1 MIFTCY
7 TECFHKKLKNTQKK
21 NTSFPDDI
29 DFSKYK
35 SYILKLILNDVNLL
49 VYEFSCLPISPQ

>member
-7 TECFHKKLKNTQKK
+7 TEWFHKNLKNTQKK
-21 NTSFPDDI
+21 NTFPDDI

-49 VYEFSCLPISPQ
+49 VYGFSCLPISPQ